1 MPVYDPN
8 ILYKSLDELKIIEKS
23 KLDEY
28 FKLSQNSKTPFDEVL
43 LNYDAI
49 SDENLGKL
57 VSDIIKVPFVHLS
70 QTNIPDET
78 LKIIPEIV
86 AKKQK
91 VITFAQDKSGVSI
104 ATNSPKDLEMA
115 ALISKKT
122 GESVK
127 VFYATK
133 RDIENT
139 LGLYKKDIQK
149 TFENLIKEGTEEFN
163 KTANKETPIIKIVD
177 TIIEY
182 AYSNKAS
189 DIHIEPQ
196 DKDTLVRFRID
207 GILHDVLH
215 FDKQI
220 HEQITTRIKVLSSL
234 RTDEHLSAQDGK
246 MQINM
251 GTEDLDI
258 RVSIV
263 PTVNGEKIVLRL
275 LSSKSRE
282 FGLSDLGLNS
292 DDLEK
297 LKKGFAK
304 PYGMILSTGPTGSG
318 KTTTIYSVLKII
330 NTRDKNIATI
340 EDPVEY
346 EIAGINQIQVNDK
359 TNLTFA
365 KGLRSILRQDP
376 DIIYVGEIRDE
387 ETAGIAVNSATTGHL
402 VLSTLHTNDAATT
415 LPRLIDMGIEPFLV
429 ASTVN
434 VIIGQRLVRKICE
447 KCKASKI
454 VIYDEVVKN
463 LDEFNTKKLFRDKK
477 ELRLYEGKGCG
488 VCHQTGYNGRIGIFE
503 ILDVSESI
511 KDLIVAKSDSDTIK
525 ERAIKEGMRTMLED
539 GLNKVV
545 NGITTLDEVIK
556 VTKSD

>member
-1 MPVYDPN
+1 MPIYDPAV
-8 ILYKSLDELKIIEKS
+8 LYKNLVELKIIDEA
-23 KLDEY
+23 KLAEL
-28 FKLSQNSKTPFDEVL
+28 FKISQNTKTPFDEVL
-43 LNYDAI
+43 LSKDVI
-49 SDENLGKL
+49 TDINLGKL
-57 VSDIIKVPFVHLS
+57 ISEIIKIPFVRLDE
-70 QTNIPDET
+70 TNIPENV
-78 LKIIPEIV
+78 LNIIPEIV
-86 AKKQK
+86 AKKQH
-91 VITFAQDKSGVSI
+91 VIAFDQDKTGVSI
-104 ATNSPKDLEMA
+104 ATNDPKNKQMA
-115 ALISKKT
+115 ELISKKT

-127 VFYATK
+127 VFFATK
-133 RDIENT
+133 RDIERAI
-139 LGLYKKDIQK
+139 GLYKKDIQK
-149 TFENLIKEGTEEFN
+149 TFESLIKEGVEEFG
-163 KTANKETPIIKIVD
+163 KKEDKETPIIKIVQ
-177 TIIEY
+177 TIVEY

-196 DKDTLVRFRID
+196 DEDTLVRFRID

-215 FDKQI
+215 FEKSI
-220 HEQITTRIKVLSSL
+220 HEQIVTRVKVLSKL

-246 MQINM
+246 MQEKM
-251 GTEDLDI
+251 DTEDLDI

-282 FGLSDLGLNS
+282 FGLSDLGLS
-292 DDLEK
+292 EADLEK
-297 LKKGFAK
+297 VKKGFSK

-318 KTTTIYSVLKII
+318 KTTTIYSILKII
-330 NTRDKNIATI
+330 NTRDRNIATI

-346 EIAGINQIQVNDK
+346 EIGGINQIQVNDK

-387 ETAGIAVNSATTGHL
+387 ETAGIAINSATTGHL

-447 KCKASKI
+447 KCKVSKTI
-454 VIYDEVVKN
+454 TI
-463 LDEFNTKKLFRDKK
+463 DEFTKNFGQEMSAKIFGQNK
-477 ELRLYEGKGCG
+477 ELRLYEGKGCD

-503 ILDVSESI
+503 ILNISESI
-511 KDLIVAKSDSDTIK
+511 KDLIVAKSDSDEIAA
-525 ERAIKEGMRTMLED
+525 RAIKEGMTTMLDD
-539 GLNKVV
+539 GLKKVTQ
-545 NGITTLDEVIK
+545 GITSLEEIMK
-556 VTKSD
+556 ATKIA

>member
-1 MPVYDPN
+1 MPIYDSG
-8 ILYKSLDELKIIEKS
+8 ILYKSLDELKVIEKT
-23 KLDEY
+23 KLDEL
-28 FKLSQNSKTPFDEVL
+28 FKLSQTTKTPFDEIL
-43 LNYDAI
+43 ISKDAI
-49 SDENLGKL
+49 ADKNLGKL
-57 VSDIIKVPFVHLS
+57 ISDIIKVPFVSLGEI
-70 QTNIPDET
+70 NIPDEV
-78 LKIIPEIV
+78 LKLIPEIV
-86 AKKQK
+86 AKRSK
-91 VITFAQDKSGVSI
+91 VITFGQDKTGISL
-104 ATNSPKDLEMA
+104 ATNNPENKEMA
-115 ALISKKT
+115 ALVTKKT
-122 GESVK
+122 GEPVK
-127 VFYATK
+127 IFFATK
-133 RDIENT
+133 RDIENA

-149 TFENLIKEGTEEFN
+149 TFETLIKEGVEELGN
-163 KTANKETPIIKIVD
+163 KEDKETPIIKIVE

-196 DKDTLVRFRID
+196 NKDTLVRFRID

-215 FDKQI
+215 FGKEI
-220 HEQITTRIKVLSSL
+220 HEQIVTRVKVLSRL

-246 MQINM
+246 MQAKM
-251 GTEDLDI
+251 DVEDLDI

-282 FGLSDLGLNS
+282 FGLSDLGLNDS
-292 DDLEK
+292 DMEK

-318 KTTTIYSVLKII
+318 KTTTIYSVLKIL

-387 ETAGIAVNSATTGHL
+387 ETAGIAINSATTGHL

-429 ASTVN
+429 SSTVN

-447 KCKASKI
+447 KCKVSKTET
-454 VIYDEVVKN
+454 YDDVSKN
-463 LDEFNTKKLFRDKK
+463 LDKESVIKLFGDKK
-477 ELRLYEGKGCG
+477 ELRVYEGKGCG
-488 VCHQTGYNGRIGIFE
+488 ICHQTGYNGRVGIFE
-503 ILDVSESI
+503 ILNISESI
-511 KDLIVAKSDSDTIK
+511 KDLIVAKSDSKVIA
-525 ERAIKEGMRTMLED
+525 ERAVKEGMTTMLND
-539 GLNKVV
+539 GLNKVLS
-545 NGITTLDEVIK
+545 GITTLEEVIK
-556 VTKSD
+556 ATKSD